1 MSDYASPELQ
11 VYLTLAQEMMRRV
24 YAEDD
29 PLDMHK
35 WLSAQVARLA
45 GTTDEEAIMR
55 WEESFTYYDELMAK
69 REQASRIPKDQQR
82 LFDWP
87 WPSWN
92 RAMDPLEAGLLVVLA
107 AGDGQGKSIYAENL
121 AEYWA
126 KRGFNVAFIHFELNR
141 SVMLDRR
148 AARQTGIS
156 RRQLK
161 AADMTPDEWK
171 KLEESK
177 HRMRSWNGQIS
188 YVHTPGWTMER
199 TVQVLRSMI
208 AGGLCD
214 LVIVDYLEKAAPSQR
229 QLKMFGSNQYQREAD
244 NVEQLKNF
252 GESTETPLIMLAQ
265 LSKDGKKKGAEDLDR
280 TGIRGAGEKTEKA
293 NVVILLNR
301 DKVEDGYSNT
311 VDVVIDKNTLGA
323 PTSFEQMMKP
333 EMFSVMDFV
342 TESNSLDWKG
352 QGGR

>member
-1 MSDYASPELQ
+1 MSNYASPELQ
-11 VYLTLAQEMMRRV
+11 VYLALAQEMMRRV

-35 WLSAQVARLA
+35 WLTEQVARLA
-45 GTTDEEAIMR
+45 GSTDESAILA

-69 REQASRIPKDQQR
+69 RQEMAKVPKDQQR
-82 LFDWP
+82 VFDWP
-87 WPSWN
+87 WSSWN
-92 RAMDPLEAGLLVVLA
+92 SRMDPLEPGLLTVIA
-107 AGDGQGKSIYAENL
+107 AGDGMGKSIYAENL

-126 KRGFNVAFIHFELNR
+126 KRGFAVAFIHFELNR

-148 AARQTGIS
+148 AARQTGIT

-161 AADMTPDEWK
+161 AADLTSEEWLR
-171 KLEESK
+171 LEESK
-177 HRMRSWNGQIS
+177 HHMRSWKGQIS

-199 TVQVLRSMI
+199 TVQTLRSMI
-208 AGGLCD
+208 ASGLCD
-214 LVIVDYLEKAAPSQR
+214 IVIVDYLEKAAPSQR
-229 QLKMFGSNQYQREAD
+229 QLKMFGNNQYQREAD

-265 LSKDGKKKGAEDLDR
+265 MSKDGKKRGADDIDR

-323 PTSFEQMMKP
+323 PGTFEQMMKP
-333 EMFSVMDFV
+333 EQFVVMDMV
-342 TESNSLDWKG
+342 MDRYDLNERK
-352 QGGR
+352 

>member
-11 VYLTLAQEMMRRV
+11 VYLALAQEIMRRV

-29 PLDMHK
+29 PFDMHK

-45 GTTDEEAIMR
+45 GSTDEDAILK
-55 WEESFTYYDELMAK
+55 WEESFTFYDELMAK
-69 REQASRIPKDQQR
+69 RQQMAMIPKDQQR
-82 LFDWP
+82 IFDWP
-87 WPSWN
+87 WASWN
-92 RAMDPLEAGLLVVLA
+92 RAMDPLEPGLLTVIA
-107 AGDGQGKSIYAENL
+107 AGDGMGKSIYAENL

-126 KRGFNVAFIHFELNR
+126 RRGFSVAFIHFELNR
-141 SVMLDRR
+141 SVMMDRR
-148 AARQTGIS
+148 ASRQTGIS

-161 AADMTPDEWK
+161 AADLTPDDWK
-171 KLEESK
+171 RLAESNNELK
-177 HRMRSWNGQIS
+177 GWRGKIS

-199 TVQVLRSMI
+199 TVQALRSMI
-208 AGGLCD
+208 AASLCD

-229 QLKMFGSNQYQREAD
+229 QLKMFGGNHNQREAD

-252 GESTETPLIMLAQ
+252 GESTETPLVMLAQ
-265 LSKDGKKKGAEDLDR
+265 VSKEGKKKGADEIGR
-280 TGIRGAGEKTEKA
+280 TDIRGAGEKTEKA

-311 VDVVIDKNTLGA
+311 VGVVIDKNTLGA

-333 EMFSVMDFV
+333 ERFSVMDLEM
-342 TESNSLDWKG
+342 ESHSLDWKRG
-352 QGGR
+352 